1 VVAPVSGILAN
12 WEEQAVL
19 SALQTSSWN
28 VSMAAKK
35 LNITRSTLYQKIAKY
50 GIKKPSRSW

>member
-1 VVAPVSGILAN
+1 VSGILAN